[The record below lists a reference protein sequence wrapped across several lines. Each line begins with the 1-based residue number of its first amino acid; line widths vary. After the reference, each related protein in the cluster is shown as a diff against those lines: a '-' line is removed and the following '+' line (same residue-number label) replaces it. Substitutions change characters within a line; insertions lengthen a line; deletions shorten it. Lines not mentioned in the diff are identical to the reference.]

1 MRPGGMGAAMKSHW
15 PLRMWLFRRFT
26 AIFLSIL
33 ISSAVARGVTLD
45 WDAQTWVNNPDGT
58 PAPNSYEIDGTN
70 PGTDLTIT
78 AVGNNGA
85 VFQRD
90 IGPGTP
96 QTPAVAQTFQ
106 GGFGTAQNSLVLALN
121 LANNTQSVTI
131 TLTFSPQYTSGVSN
145 LTFTLFD
152 IDYQNFS
159 GSSTFQDQLTNIQ
172 GLGVDGIWIA
182 PTITTS
188 AANERTGSGLTQVVT
203 GISSANDTGSNT
215 GAGNVTIS
223 FGTNAI
229 TAFTFTYGSG
239 SAFANP
245 TFQHVGLYDFSF
257 TPVPEINP
265 AWSAVGSC
273 LVAFALILH
282 HRANFRKK

>member
-1 MRPGGMGAAMKSHW
+1 MSFFQRFFLFLAFIAAFAQTSH
-15 PLRMWLFRRFT
+15 
-26 AIFLSIL
+26 A
-33 ISSAVARGVTLD
+33 VTLD
-45 WDAQTWVNNPDGT
+45 WDSQTWTNNGDGT

-70 PGTDLTIT
+70 TGTDVTIT
-78 AVGNNGA
+78 AAGNNGA

-106 GGFGTAQNSLVLALN
+106 GGLVATQNTLVLALN

-131 TLTFSPQYTSGVSN
+131 TLTFSPQYTAGISN

-152 IDYQNFS
+152 IDYANAS
-159 GSSTFQDQLTNIQ
+159 GNTYQDQLTNIR
-172 GLGVDGIWIA
+172 GLSVDGTTWIA

-188 AANERTGSGLTQVVT
+188 ATNTLIGTGLTQVVNGT
-203 GISSANDTGSNT
+203 SSANDTGTNT

-223 FGTNAI
+223 FGANAI
-229 TAFTFTYGSG
+229 TAFQFTYGSG

-245 TFQHVGLYDFSF
+245 TFQHVGLYDFTF

-265 AWSAVGSC
+265 AWSALGSC
-273 LVAFALILH
+273 LLAAALILRH
-282 HRANFRKK
+282 SAKFRK

>member
-1 MRPGGMGAAMKSHW
+1 
-15 PLRMWLFRRFT
+15 MWLFRRFT

-33 ISSAVARGVTLD
+33 LSSAVARGVTLD
-45 WDAQTWVNNPDGT
+45 WDAQSWVNNPDGT

-70 PGTDLTIT
+70 AGTDVTIT
-78 AVGNNGA
+78 ATGNNGA

-131 TLTFSPQYTSGVSN
+131 TLTFSPQYTSGISN

-152 IDYQNFS
+152 IDYASAS
-159 GSSTFQDQLTNIQ
+159 GNTYQDQLTNIK
-172 GLGVDGIWIA
+172 GLAVDGITWIA

-188 AANERTGSGLTQVVT
+188 ATNTLTGTGLTQAVN
-203 GISSANDTGSNT
+203 GIASANDTGANT

-223 FGTNAI
+223 FGANAI
-229 TAFTFTYGSG
+229 TAFQFTYGSG
-239 SAFANP
+239 AAFANP

-273 LVAFALILH
+273 LAAFGLILH
-282 HRANFRKK
+282 HRASFRKK